1 MAGRL
6 VISCGNRRRGLARRL
21 AARRP
26 CRIVGLSAL
35 VKMLDVSREAGVS
48 SATVSRVLTGSA
60 DVDPDTRKLVLAAV
74 KKRNYRPNL
83 VARGL
88 RPVQPGDRADR
99 HRYRKPFLY
108 RDLPGRR
115 RRCTG
120 RLIFSHLVQ
129 CRQGYREGARVP
141 EGRGGPKCL
150 RGHHQPGVGA
160 QD

>member
-1 MAGRL
+1 
-6 VISCGNRRRGLARRL
+6 VISCSNRRRGLARRL
-21 AARRP
+21 AARGP
-26 CRIVGLSAL
+26 CRIGGLKRFGQNVGCLAGSRSVFSDGVPGPHGLRRRRPRHAEAGSRRGEETQLSAESGR
-35 VKMLDVSREAGVS
+35 SRF
-48 SATVSRVLTGSA
+48 
-60 DVDPDTRKLVLAAV
+60 AAS
-74 KKRNYRPNL
+74 
-83 VARGL
+83 
-88 RPVQPGDRADR
+88 VQPGDRADR

-129 CRQGYREGARVP
+129 CRQGYWEGARVP

-150 RGHHQPGVGA
+150 GSHHQPGVGA